1 MAAALPGAEL
11 VLDIPPVPLTMTVA
25 GQAVSIIVAG
35 KISGAGGA
43 GSQPLSLDLQ
53 ADFTDLQ
60 SHMTPLLQVELN
72 QSNRCGERISVEK
85 ATLVPAAPAGSMT
98 VQLHFEKWVC
108 IKAFGRENAK
118 RLVGGDGSVQVL
130 LTPVLGMDE
139 SQNQTVR
146 LEAEVGRID
155 ADGSLGEVLQSN
167 YGTALRDK
175 IREALLKAVQKS
187 TNLETVL
194 PEQARPFVTIQ
205 RVSFAEKGTGMLMLN
220 VGGRIMVPPD
230 KIASILG
237 TFPQR

>member
-1 MAAALPGAEL
+1 
-11 VLDIPPVPLTMTVA
+11 
-25 GQAVSIIVAG
+25 
-35 KISGAGGA
+35 
-43 GSQPLSLDLQ
+43 
-53 ADFTDLQ
+53 
-60 SHMTPLLQVELN
+60 
-72 QSNRCGERISVEK
+72 
-85 ATLVPAAPAGSMT
+85 
-98 VQLHFEKWVC
+98 
-108 IKAFGRENAK
+108 
-118 RLVGGDGSVQVL
+118 
-130 LTPVLGMDE
+130 
-139 SQNQTVR
+139 VR